1 MSPLFFSMKEN
12 VDFSLTFTGGFK
24 LILNLSF
31 KKNYWT
37 ENCPLSIL
45 KLFKVPPPYS
55 LPETR
60 LRSLDY
66 KKQFSQFEL
75 LIDTLWIFINLYVIP
90 IM

>member
-1 MSPLFFSMKEN
+1 MCRHFFSSMKEN

-45 KLFKVPPPYS
+45 KLFKVPPP
-55 LPETR
+55 
-60 LRSLDY
+60 
-66 KKQFSQFEL
+66 L
-75 LIDTLWIFINLYVIP
+75 LTP
-90 IM
+90 